1 MNPAQLREWLRP
13 TISSYTHPQA
23 ALLPSLHALLDSG
36 ESIDGETQAVLAEMC
51 GVDAGAVDA
60 LLRRYPVL
68 QKRAPSRDALCF
80 GAVCYLRGAPEIYE
94 RLLEE
99 PAGGGN
105 GNGSIAGHVTTSPC
119 LGHCYAAP
127 VLRAGD
133 GQLHQVTLTDGE
145 G

>member
-13 TISSYTHPQA
+13 TVESYPRPQA
-23 ALLPSLHALLDSG
+23 ALLPTLHALLDLEG
-36 ESIDGETQAVLAEMC
+36 GIDGETQSVLAEMC
-51 GVDAGAVDA
+51 GVEAVAVD
-60 LLRRYPVL
+60 LLVRRYPAL

-80 GAVCYLRGAPEIYE
+80 GAICYLRGAPEIYDQ
-94 RLLEE
+94 LLEG
-99 PAGGGN
+99 PPGDGPLAGG
-105 GNGSIAGHVTTSPC
+105 VTTSPC

-127 VLRAGD
+127 VLRASD